1 MKVTPERSTRKLVA
15 GASITALEASSA
27 NGSAEE
33 RSTSPRTKMPVAV
46 LSSPQVLGMISGTV
60 YTDASDGRKLFRKN
74 EALTRRAD
82 RPGGR
87 CNLKTHPG
95 RLDRPRLPDRAPSD
109 P

>member
-15 GASITALEASSA
+15 ASITALEASSA

-60 YTDASDGRKLFRKN
+60 YTDAADGRKLFSQRTK
-74 EALTRRAD
+74 
-82 RPGGR
+82 P
-87 CNLKTHPG
+87 
-95 RLDRPRLPDRAPSD
+95 
-109 P
+109 

>member
-33 RSTSPRTKMPVAV
+33 RSTSPRTRMPVAV

-60 YTDASDGRKLFRKN
+60 YTDAADGRKLFPQRTK
-74 EALTRRAD
+74 
-82 RPGGR
+82 P
-87 CNLKTHPG
+87 
-95 RLDRPRLPDRAPSD
+95 
-109 P
+109 